1 MYIPL
6 LERGDPSYLIWELI
20 VVRFGFPYVCC
31 SAWKLPIHPHTSITG
46 LNMAASVHLL
56 ASIENG
62 GYFEADV
69 SKYNPLRDTLVNT
82 LCEIAPDGCVRP
94 LDKPGIGLE
103 VDEEFLVKHPVIDGP
118 GYV

>member
-1 MYIPL
+1 M
-6 LERGDPSYLIWELI
+6 
-20 VVRFGFPYVCC
+20 RFGFP
-31 SAWKLPIHPHTSITG
+31 SITG